1 MNHCSYFAKRIA
13 AFLVCG
19 LFVYFFVADERLRI
33 AESGKILTFP
43 EGRAES
49 SASFSTAADGLLAVS
64 CLPDASCG
72 PDAVLELKDPRGN
85 VLFSGPAPA
94 ASKNALLR
102 FPAVW
107 DSAGK
112 DFTMTLRRTGGEL
125 RECRFQCVL
134 YAGVVEPSSRF
145 YLFGGAAATVFFI
158 VLNALELY
166 LRKREGPPP
175 MKQKS
180 ASFDRGIH
188 YFRAFAI
195 LFIMLLHFRFGNPQM
210 RLLNDALFSSASF
223 YFVFISGYLFYYLT
237 RSFEAEWSVRPLRCR
252 VVGGKFSTLTYYKK
266 KLLNIILPYVLISA
280 VIYFYYYFASDTSYL
295 TPAVPGALKDFLHR
309 LCNGSVQQPYWYIIF
324 IAKVFLISPLL
335 LYLPRKWFCVL
346 TAASCILPFLVA
358 RGQSRLLYFLPMYL
372 IGIWYARFRPGIDR
386 ILYRNTVKIIVPLL
400 AAAGTIW
407 LYMTGSFHGS
417 GTFILRILMTV
428 CILYLTSFLARRDI
442 PLLNFCADASFTLFF
457 IHSFVYMHMA
467 GLELPFG
474 IFSEPILLVLMVTTC
489 FLLAWALK
497 TLFGRFSRYFI
508 GS

>member
-145 YLFGGAAATVFFI
+145 YLFGGAAAVVFI
-158 VLNALELY
+158 TALNALELY

-175 MKQKS
+175 VKKKS

-195 LFIMLLHFRFGNPQM
+195 LFIMLLHFTPEHPVLM
-210 RLLNDALFSSASF
+210 RLDDTFFSASSYF
-223 YFVFISGYLFYYLT
+223 FVFISGYLFYYLT
-237 RSFEAEWSVRPLRCR
+237 KSFEAEWSFRPIRCR
-252 VVGGKFSTLTYYKK
+252 IVSGKFSTLTYYRK
-266 KLLNIILPYVLISA
+266 KLLNILLPYAIISS
-280 VIYFYYYFASDTSYL
+280 VIYLYYYLASDTSYL

-309 LCNGSVQQPYWYIIF
+309 LLVGDVQQPYWYIAF
-324 IAKVFLISPLL
+324 ISKVFLISPLL
-335 LYLPRKWFCVL
+335 LYLPKKWFCTL

-358 RGQSRLLYFLPMYL
+358 REQSHLLYFLPMYL
-372 IGIWYARFRPGIDR
+372 IGMWYARFRPDIDR
-386 ILYRNTVKIIVPLL
+386 ILYRNDVKRSVPVLTL
-400 AAAGTIW
+400 AG
-407 LYMTGSFHGS
+407 
-417 GTFILRILMTV
+417 
-428 CILYLTSFLARRDI
+428 
-442 PLLNFCADASFTLFF
+442 
-457 IHSFVYMHMA
+457 
-467 GLELPFG
+467 
-474 IFSEPILLVLMVTTC
+474 
-489 FLLAWALK
+489 
-497 TLFGRFSRYFI
+497 
-508 GS
+508 